1 MSRNRNREFSQSPRQ
16 LLYLEDSNVDL
27 DSIISLLL
35 TPSTQRPPSSIKSL
49 QALTKS
55 IPFFKQLV
63 SDYEERAHI
72 ECCMYLKYEMIE
84 KNSIIFHEGDQG
96 ENFYIILKGAV
107 KVLLPESS
115 AKSNKEFLILTA
127 GSSFGELALIK
138 NKPRSATIFTT
149 EDTHFAVLSKKDF
162 IRILGTFTNKHFD
175 ELTKFLKNLPLFAGW
190 SFSTLVRLNYLFVL
204 VKFKRNQ
211 KVFKEGE
218 TAEFVYIVKKGEL
231 ELTKNI
237 VIKSPKH
244 VIFGYNGRPLKST
257 KNERTQLQGKFSIV
271 GTGEFI
277 ADDDVLNGDVY
288 TKTCTCYS
296 TFAEVLQIPAGEF
309 KKRIRSE
316 DSLSILAEKHA
327 FRQNH
332 YNSALRIIKEIKT
345 PKESIVKVKSEDSL
359 KISSDIKAMNL
370 WNQSMK
376 GSKIFNA
383 ESFNTFRSVTQT
395 SSPTSKSYQL
405 KGSVLATKLKHLW
418 K

>member
-1 MSRNRNREFSQSPRQ
+1 MSRKKISEFSQSPRQ
-16 LLYLEDSNVDL
+16 LLYLEDSNIDL
-27 DSIISLLL
+27 NYLVSLLVA
-35 TPSTQRPPSSIKSL
+35 PSTQRPPSSIKSL
-49 QALTKS
+49 QALTKN
-55 IPFFKQLV
+55 IPFFKQLI

-72 ECCMYLKYEMIE
+72 ECCMYLKYQMIE
-84 KNSIIFHEGDQG
+84 KNSTIFSEGDEG
-96 ENFYIILKGAV
+96 DLFYIVLKGTV
-107 KVLLPESS
+107 KVLLPVSTK
-115 AKSNKEFLILTA
+115 KSDKDTTILTA

-138 NKPRSATIFTT
+138 NKPRSATIFTL

-211 KVFKEGE
+211 KLFKEGE
-218 TAEFVYIVKKGEL
+218 SAEFVYIVKKGEL
-231 ELTKNI
+231 ELSKDI
-237 VIKSPKH
+237 LVKSPKH
-244 VIFGYNGRPLKST
+244 VIFGHHGRPLKST
-257 KNERTQLQGKFSIV
+257 KKQIAHLQGKFSIV

-277 ADDDVLNGDVY
+277 GEDDVMNGEVY

-296 TFAEVLQIPAGEF
+296 TVAEVLQIPAGEF

-327 FRQNH
+327 FRQH
-332 YNSALRIIKEIKT
+332 HLNSAVKIIKEIKT
-345 PKESIVKVKSEDSL
+345 PQENLTKMRSLNDL
-359 KISSDIKAMNL
+359 KISSDIKALNL

-376 GSKIFNA
+376 GSKMFSP
-383 ESFNTFRSVTQT
+383 ESFSSFRSAKE
-395 SSPTSKSYQL
+395 SNSPVNSVRGSK
-405 KGSVLATKLKHLW
+405 LAAKLKHLW